1 MQKQVSNEP
10 TSTVEVVLTLHSSD
24 KLIIINVSSI
34 GNLFE
39 ETEMKTPE
47 EFRKRFQE
55 LMDRYVETI
64 QTDPST
70 FNVNL
75 FKDDYEFLR
84 KFREMFTRMTWKEV
98 EHEQR

>member
-1 MQKQVSNEP
+1 MQNSTQNEP
-10 TSTVEVVLTLHSSD
+10 TSQVEVVLALQSGE
-24 KLIIINVSSI
+24 KLIL
-34 GNLFE
+34 NLQALAEIFE
-39 ETEMKTPE
+39 DAGMKNPDG
-47 EFRKRFQE
+47 FRQRFQE

-84 KFREMFTRMTWKEV
+84 KFRELFSRITWKEV
-98 EHEQR
+98 TREQR